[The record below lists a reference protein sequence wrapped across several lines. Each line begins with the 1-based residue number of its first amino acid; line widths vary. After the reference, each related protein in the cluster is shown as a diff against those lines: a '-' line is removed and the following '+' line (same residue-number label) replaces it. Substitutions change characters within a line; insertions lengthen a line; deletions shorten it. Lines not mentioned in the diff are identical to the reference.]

1 MERRQFLKAGA
12 IAGTA
17 AAATTLAA
25 PAISQGMKEFQMVTS
40 WPKNFPGL
48 GTAAARFAERIT
60 TMSEGKM
67 TVKLFAGGELVQSV
81 EVSRCG
87 SGRHCRH
94 VSFGGI
100 LLSRQS
106 AWTFIFRCRSFRLDS
121 GRNECL
127 DSSRGRTTDLG

>member
-48 GTAAARFAERIT
+48 GTAAARFGERVT

-67 TVKLFAGGELVQSV
+67 TVKLFAGGELVHPLKCHDAV
-81 EVSRCG
+81 

-106 AWTFIFRCRSFRLDS
+106 TWAFIFRFRSFRLDS
-121 GRNECL
+121 GRNGCL
-127 DSSRGRTTDLG
+127 APSRGRATDLG